1 MIKLLDIDIQE
12 DLFMFNGKM
21 KALTFSYDD
30 GVDQDKR
37 LIEIFNKYG
46 LKCTFNLNSDLLGR
60 REDTLNMGGKIVNH
74 HKAFASDVRH
84 IYEGHEVAAH
94 TLTHPFLPNIEDDCE
109 IIRQVEEDRLK
120 LSELCGYEVI
130 GMAYPC
136 GGQNHDDRV
145 ANIIRENTG
154 VRYCRTIISNFSFDI
169 QDDLYK
175 FKPTVYHHGEFDK
188 MLDLGQKFLELDA
201 KTPQIFY
208 VWGHAYEFDYAENW
222 DRFEEFC
229 KMMSGHSD
237 IFYGTNKEVLL

>member
-145 ANIIRENTG
+145 ANIIREVKKECVPKKKRRVLKLMKKAKINTLHIVCSLIG
-154 VRYCRTIISNFSFDI
+154 FRRKRKS
-169 QDDLYK
+169 
-175 FKPTVYHHGEFDK
+175 
-188 MLDLGQKFLELDA
+188 
-201 KTPQIFY
+201 
-208 VWGHAYEFDYAENW
+208 
-222 DRFEEFC
+222 
-229 KMMSGHSD
+229 
-237 IFYGTNKEVLL
+237 